1 MYRKKQTRRSDLAGD
16 GAARKTHTQHNE
28 SLRSTPKRF
37 RKGSQQKGGNRRT
50 FDLWLEM
57 QGPRLIGGS
66 K

>member
-1 MYRKKQTRRSDLAGD
+1 MKPENETRCSNLPGD
-16 GAARKTHTQHNE
+16 KAARKTHTQQNE

-37 RKGSQQKGGNRRT
+37 RKGSRQPGGIRRT